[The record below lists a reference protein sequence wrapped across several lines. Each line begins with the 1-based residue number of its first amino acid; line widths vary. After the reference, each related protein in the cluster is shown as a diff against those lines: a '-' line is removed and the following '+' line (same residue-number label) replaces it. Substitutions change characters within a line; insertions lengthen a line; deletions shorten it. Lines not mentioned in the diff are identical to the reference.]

1 MPCPFRRWLR
11 ERGAVIKEE
20 AIRQRVAKWFA
31 GTGENPQDLLDS
43 FLDRFDDPASPQ
55 ARDREQDVILTIDDV
70 IEAAPRSPLDR
81 VRAVNW
87 AKAQRTLIGV
97 SVLLSVHWP
106 DLSADE
112 QKLAE
117 YEAAGFDEVYR
128 ARLIEKRKEAFGV

>member
-1 MPCPFRRWLR
+1 MK
-11 ERGAVIKEE
+11 GE
-20 AIRQRVAKWFA
+20 AIRRRVEKWFA
-31 GTGENPQDLLDS
+31 DTGDNPQDLLDS
-43 FLDRFDDPASPQ
+43 FLDRFDDPTSSQ
-55 ARDREQDVILTIDDV
+55 ARDREHDVILAIDDV
-70 IEAAPRSPLDR
+70 IEAAPRSSINR

-117 YEAAGFDEVYR
+117 YEAAGFDDVYHS
-128 ARLIEKRKEAFGV
+128 RLLEMRKEAFGV

>member
-1 MPCPFRRWLR
+1 MRLR
-11 ERGAVIKEE
+11 VE
-20 AIRQRVAKWFA
+20 KWFA
-31 GTGENPQDLLDS
+31 DTGDNPQDLLDS
-43 FLDRFDDPASPQ
+43 FLDRFDDPTSSQ
-55 ARDREQDVILTIDDV
+55 ARDREQDVILAIDDV
-70 IEAAPRSPLDR
+70 IEAAPRSSINR

-117 YEAAGFDEVYR
+117 YEAAGFDDVYHS
-128 ARLIEKRKEAFGV
+128 RLLEMREEAFGV

>member
-1 MPCPFRRWLR
+1 MND
-11 ERGAVIKEE
+11 E
-20 AIRQRVAKWFA
+20 AIRRRVEKWFA
-31 GTGENPQDLLDS
+31 NTGENPQDLLDS
-43 FLDRFDDPASPQ
+43 FLDRFDDPTSPQ
-55 ARDREQDVILTIDDV
+55 ARDREQDVILAIDDV
-70 IEAAPRSPLDR
+70 IEAAPRSSINR

-117 YEAAGFDEVYR
+117 YEAAGFDDVYHS
-128 ARLIEKRKEAFGV
+128 RLLEMRKEAFGV